1 MSDIKLEV
9 GQVWK
14 SSEYEVSIK
23 DVYESCNS
31 KVIAYRRTVLNTSIL
46 DSMYHPEETFRKY
59 YQTLITNA
67 DGTPHV
73 KPNDYQAGDV
83 WVFIPENSAILIA
96 EIEGEL
102 KLIGSYDARPF
113 PVAKSLLTSKPQDY
127 KLIHRE
133 GVINA
138 GV

>member
-1 MSDIKLEV
+1 MSEIKLEV

-14 SSEYEVSIK
+14 SREFIFDILKLWDGKVAYYAHSSNGVNTYSELAFLSDGLK
-23 DVYESCNS
+23 
-31 KVIAYRRTVLNTSIL
+31 
-46 DSMYHPEETFRKY
+46 
-59 YQTLITNA
+59 LITNA
-67 DGTPHV
+67 DGTPHTP
-73 KPNDYQAGDV
+73 PNDYQAGDV
-83 WVFIPENSAILIA
+83 WVFIPDNSAILIA

-133 GVINA
+133 EE
-138 GV
+138 